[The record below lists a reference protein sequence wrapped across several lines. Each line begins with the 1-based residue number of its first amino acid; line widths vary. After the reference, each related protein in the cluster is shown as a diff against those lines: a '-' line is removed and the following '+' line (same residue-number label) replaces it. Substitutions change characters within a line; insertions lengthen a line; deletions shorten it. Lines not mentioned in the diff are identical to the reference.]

1 VKRNAVWL
9 VQVKPKNEARDRHG
23 EHIRQ
28 DIADT
33 GIKAV
38 SKVRYYP
45 LFRIEGDILL
55 HDIETIASRLLCDLV
70 IECCV
75 IKDACDSA
83 PAAKAKPAP
92 ATRHEAE
99 VWLKSGVT
107 DAVAS
112 SVLKAIIDLGY
123 NKRLAVKTGQL
134 YVIEGTITK
143 KTVEEIAMRLL
154 INPLIQEYK
163 LR

>member
-1 VKRNAVWL
+1 VKPNAVWL

-23 EHIRQ
+23 EHIKH

-33 GIKAV
+33 GIKSV
-38 SKVRYYP
+38 SKVSYYP

-55 HDIETIASRLLCDLV
+55 HDIETIASRLLCDPV
-70 IECCV
+70 IESCT
-75 IKDACDSA
+75 IKNAGDSLA
-83 PAAKAKPAP
+83 VVNGKTAS
-92 ATRHEAE
+92 TSRHEVE
-99 VWLKSGVT
+99 VWLKNGVT

-112 SVLKAIIDLGY
+112 SVLKAIYDLGY
-123 NKRLAVKTGQL
+123 NKTLTVKTGQL
-134 YVIEGTITK
+134 YIIEGTINK
-143 KTVEEIAMRLL
+143 KSVEEIATRLL